1 MRTINLKVR
10 YIGSTE
16 KMGTLFF
23 KLKIVQKVILEIIRT
38 TESIYNVLSGFSSE
52 CVRQTY

>member
-38 TESIYNVLSGFSSE
+38 TESIYNVYVILKFL
-52 CVRQTY
+52 CHHL